1 MQTAA
6 NTSSAAVLRFFSLST
21 QSWIMQEGLL
31 RLSMTLEVQGG
42 MSSSYSLRRDFPVLL
57 EGTTS
62 RTLGVIHCN
71 LSRPKLI
78 SSTGRVLFLLDTRGG
93 FF

>member
-1 MQTAA
+1 MVCPA
-6 NTSSAAVLRFFSLST
+6 
-21 QSWIMQEGLL
+21 
-31 RLSMTLEVQGG
+31 
-42 MSSSYSLRRDFPVLL
+42 SYSLRRDFPVLL

>member
-6 NTSSAAVLRFFSLST
+6 STSSAAALHSFSLST

-42 MSSSYSLRRDFPVLL
+42 VSCTLFSQ
-57 EGTTS
+57 EG
-62 RTLGVIHCN
+62 
-71 LSRPKLI
+71 LSNA
-78 SSTGRVLFLLDTRGG
+78 T
-93 FF
+93 

>member
-42 MSSSYSLRRDFPVLL
+42 MSCILFSQEGLSSA
-57 EGTTS
+57 T
-62 RTLGVIHCN
+62 
-71 LSRPKLI
+71 
-78 SSTGRVLFLLDTRGG
+78 
-93 FF
+93 